1 MIVKPLTEAHH
12 SHKKQIW
19 FNWPLND
26 LRRKASNEL
35 DRAVVVL
42 IFLFVTF
49 VIVRLFDSLENNFT
63 VVDVVGEV
71 CTKDGP
77 KF

>member
-1 MIVKPLTEAHH
+1 MIVKPLTE
-12 SHKKQIW
+12 
-19 FNWPLND
+19 PLND
-26 LRRKASNEL
+26 LRRKASNEW
-35 DRAVVVL
+35 DRAVIVL

-49 VIVRLFDSLENNFT
+49 VIVRLFNTLENDFT

-71 CTKDGP
+71 CAKDGP

>member
-1 MIVKPLTEAHH
+1 MVVKPSTE
-12 SHKKQIW
+12 
-19 FNWPLND
+19 PLND

-35 DRAVVVL
+35 DRAVIVL

-49 VIVRLFDSLENNFT
+49 VIVRLFNTLENNFT

-71 CTKDGP
+71 CAKDGP